1 MSHFFKSISLLEGD
15 SDALPNVDL
24 DDSGILGNGLA
35 SANGV
40 MVKALWDQV
49 LLLEE
54 KVPSAGEKEKDQE

>member
-1 MSHFFKSISLLEGD
+1 MSHFFKSISLPEDD
-15 SDALPNVDL
+15 SDALPNADL

-40 MVKALWDQV
+40 MVKALLDQV
-49 LLLEE
+49 LLQEE

>member
-1 MSHFFKSISLLEGD
+1 MPEGD
-15 SDALPNVDL
+15 SDALLNADL

-40 MVKALWDQV
+40 MVKALLDQV